1 MQVKITIT
9 SHQSEWPSFKKT
21 NKKKLQTVNA
31 GEDVDK
37 REPYGIVGRNINW
50 CNHYGEQYG
59 HSLINQE

>member
-1 MQVKITIT
+1 MAII
-9 SHQSEWPSFKKT
+9 KKNT
-21 NKKKLQTVNA
+21 KLQTVNA

-37 REPYGIVGRNINW
+37 REPYWIVGRNVNW